1 MHLLKTFCDISLS
14 ERNVKRRLQKCDL
27 RKNSKTD
34 DSVLRTVIRSELE
47 TPSQCLEYGGISIY
61 YENHRVFKCLGTEL

>member
-61 YENHRVFKCLGTEL
+61 YENRRVFKCLGTEL